1 MDILFGVP
9 QGSILG
15 PDLFNTFISDL
26 CLVAKEVNF
35 ASYTDNTIYQP
46 GKTVDDTING

>member
-15 PDLFNTFISDL
+15 PDLFNIFISDL
-26 CLVAKEVNF
+26 CLVVKEVNF
-35 ASYTDNTIYQP
+35 ASYADDTIYQP